1 MPVRPAA
8 AALFAGHQR
17 CRGRRSIEGLA
28 LGLDRVLASGPQ
40 DAASRMPYGD
50 YTDLTARQRVAALKA
65 LLNLVLS
72 AEDVHERIA
81 QRAEAYHSQRRTA
94 KDAPP
99 AAAAPA
105 AGPDGQPAPPPAPVA
120 PPRGARGR
128 LSS

>member
-1 MPVRPAA
+1 
-8 AALFAGHQR
+8 
-17 CRGRRSIEGLA
+17 
-28 LGLDRVLASGPQ
+28 
-40 DAASRMPYGD
+40 MPYGD

-99 AAAAPA
+99 TAAAPA
-105 AGPDGQPAPPPAPVA
+105 ASPDGQPAPPPAPVA
-120 PPRGARGR
+120 PPRGAKTVWDGFAKRYRQRWRDKHGSLDVVHQPDVAQR
-128 LSS
+128 PNVVVTLTT